1 MAGGMGSSIS
11 EMDLRLTHEKA
22 HHVFSTI
29 KFTVPEDCENF
40 VLKFEANEVCT
51 GILLIPC
58 RTYDKHGS
66 TGDHT
71 KAMGI
76 IDKNGERTQWSAIV
90 PVNFV
95 STINGDKEIRFSKE
109 QTVGNSRET
118 QFEIAAIFVGIKL
131 DLLNI
136 SCETNGENVSIKTN
150 KSEVHGCHIKSRFD
164 WIAESIERHTAGQAK
179 PSLPQFHPKQKA
191 TIDAIK
197 RLQLN
202 SHDIDLT
209 YIGPDDT
216 SNCLT
221 ALLEITNTVTEGH
234 VKIRFRAD
242 EKYDLPTNQAFLN
255 NWLTKLEVTRDLEEH
270 ASDFVKTDLIIETYT
285 VMNWPKQDHEVKA
298 YLKERIEALADG
310 GSLVLVFPKNIENT
324 ERFDVEDN
332 LPAFFCQSSVKIEKD
347 IANDFEKQLDT
358 SSQIFG
364 NSVWIIITKPQSN
377 TDSNVDDEAT
387 SPAEDSLMVE
397 DFVQSSPELA
407 KKIFPGISK
416 SDEDKIFA
424 DDNRSGEQED
434 TYSKK
439 VGGLPSV
446 NESLDSNAKGKTAA
460 KLADDFN
467 PKQIPAPTQVSDWLS
482 YTEAV
487 RKKNKSD
494 KPEFPEMTPIV
505 ENLRSHLENKV
516 FLQGVENYVILQAHP
531 GWGKTAC
538 LGASLFLL
546 ETEGSRI
553 SDKSIWVGTLQE
565 VYDFVVHMDNP
576 KEAIMIV
583 DDFHNQR
590 TINGEKLSVDEM
602 HELAL
607 EISEKVGSLIITCQI
622 DPMNGQVWNESPTI
636 AASSACKVFENFMPE
651 PSQYG
656 DFIRGLLLKTDCIKP
671 QRKERDGTI
680 LIQPDEL
687 QSVAIGTFSQHLR
700 EKLFSDNNI
709 RYSGQYYSPRIA
721 IRKLQQAKREFHNP
735 KNKDKDIRSYEFYK
749 EIFDNDKGGLGR
761 LGGL

>member
-136 SCETNGENVSIKTN
+136 SCETNGENVSIQPN
-150 KSEVHGCHIKSRFD
+150 KSEVNGCHIKSRFD

-202 SHDIDLT
+202 SNDIDLT

-255 NWLTKLEVTRDLEEH
+255 DWLTKL
-270 ASDFVKTDLIIETYT
+270 TY
-285 VMNWPKQDHEVKA
+285 A
-298 YLKERIEALADG
+298 R
-310 GSLVLVFPKNIENT
+310 
-324 ERFDVEDN
+324 
-332 LPAFFCQSSVKIEKD
+332 
-347 IANDFEKQLDT
+347 
-358 SSQIFG
+358 
-364 NSVWIIITKPQSN
+364 
-377 TDSNVDDEAT
+377 
-387 SPAEDSLMVE
+387 
-397 DFVQSSPELA
+397 
-407 KKIFPGISK
+407 
-416 SDEDKIFA
+416 
-424 DDNRSGEQED
+424 
-434 TYSKK
+434 
-439 VGGLPSV
+439 
-446 NESLDSNAKGKTAA
+446 
-460 KLADDFN
+460 
-467 PKQIPAPTQVSDWLS
+467 
-482 YTEAV
+482 
-487 RKKNKSD
+487 
-494 KPEFPEMTPIV
+494 
-505 ENLRSHLENKV
+505 
-516 FLQGVENYVILQAHP
+516 
-531 GWGKTAC
+531 
-538 LGASLFLL
+538 
-546 ETEGSRI
+546 
-553 SDKSIWVGTLQE
+553 
-565 VYDFVVHMDNP
+565 
-576 KEAIMIV
+576 
-583 DDFHNQR
+583 
-590 TINGEKLSVDEM
+590 
-602 HELAL
+602 
-607 EISEKVGSLIITCQI
+607 
-622 DPMNGQVWNESPTI
+622 
-636 AASSACKVFENFMPE
+636 
-651 PSQYG
+651 
-656 DFIRGLLLKTDCIKP
+656 
-671 QRKERDGTI
+671 
-680 LIQPDEL
+680 
-687 QSVAIGTFSQHLR
+687 
-700 EKLFSDNNI
+700 
-709 RYSGQYYSPRIA
+709 
-721 IRKLQQAKREFHNP
+721 
-735 KNKDKDIRSYEFYK
+735 
-749 EIFDNDKGGLGR
+749 
-761 LGGL
+761 

>member
-11 EMDLRLTHEKA
+11 DMDLRLTHEKA

-29 KFTVPEDCENF
+29 KFTVPGNCENF

-131 DLLNI
+131 NLLNI
-136 SCETNGENVSIKTN
+136 SCETNGENVSIKAN
-150 KSEVHGCHIKSRFD
+150 KSEVQGCHIKSRFD

-221 ALLEITNTVTEGH
+221 ALLEITNKVTEGH

-255 NWLTKLEVTRDLEEH
+255 DWLTKLKVTRDLEEH

-298 YLKERIEALADG
+298 YLKERIDALADG

-324 ERFDVEDN
+324 ERFDVDDV
-332 LPAFFCQSSVKIEKD
+332 LPNYFRQSSVKIAKD
-347 IANDFEKQLDT
+347 IAQDFTEKLET

-364 NSVWIIITKPQSN
+364 NSVWIIITKHQPN
-377 TDSNVDDEAT
+377 FGPNGDVDSNNSIEESSVVEEFEKK
-387 SPAEDSLMVE
+387 SPKLAEKLFGKKSEENKTFAEDS
-397 DFVQSSPELA
+397 
-407 KKIFPGISK
+407 
-416 SDEDKIFA
+416 
-424 DDNRSGEQED
+424 RSGEKED

-446 NESLDSNAKGKTAA
+446 NESLDSKVKRNTTAE
-460 KLADDFN
+460 LADEFN
-467 PKQIPAPTQVSDWLS
+467 PSEPMQVFDWLS

-487 RKKNKSD
+487 KEKNKSE
-494 KPEFPEMTPIV
+494 KPEFPEIIPIV
-505 ENLRSHLENKV
+505 EDIRSHLENKV
-516 FLQGVENYVILQAHP
+516 FLQGVENYMILQAHP

-553 SDKSIWVGTLQE
+553 SDKTIWVGTLQE
-565 VYDFVVHMDNP
+565 VYDFVFHMDNP

-590 TINGEKLSVDEM
+590 TINGKKLSVNEM
-602 HELAL
+602 HEISL
-607 EISEKVGSLIITCQI
+607 EISDRVGSLIVTCQI
-622 DPMNGQVWNESPTI
+622 DPMNGQVWNESPAI
-636 AASSACKVFENFMPE
+636 AASSACKVFENFMPHE
-651 PSQYG
+651 SQHEE
-656 DFIRGLLLKTDCIKP
+656 FIRGLLLKTDCIKP

-680 LIQPDEL
+680 IIQPDEL
-687 QSVAIGTFSQHLR
+687 QSVAIDIFSQHLR
-700 EKLFSDNNI
+700 EKIFSDNNI
-709 RYSGQYYSPRIA
+709 QYSGQYYSPRIA
-721 IRKLQQAKREFHNP
+721 IRKLQQAKREFENP
-735 KNKDKDIRSYEFYK
+735 KNKDKDIRSYEFFR